1 MFARGNSHRARKRR
15 KDQDLVSACRNSSK
29 TSIKLFMH
37 TIVNIIGDAD
47 RDRFLFAIQLAIL
60 SFLSSN
66 YFKTLF
72 IMVPLCHVIYRST
85 IVDAR

>member
-47 RDRFLFAIQLAIL
+47 RDRFLFATQLAIL
-60 SFLSSN
+60 SFLISN
-66 YFKTLF
+66 YFNYSSWYHCVMSF
-72 IMVPLCHVIYRST
+72 RGPPL
-85 IVDAR
+85 